1 MKKIA
6 LVMIISA
13 ALFACA
19 KNDSRLPGD
28 PSYGGSSQAAS
39 DEPFRSLPGDENVK
53 SSEVA
58 YNLAL
63 EHAGARNMQAA
74 HHFIDLA
81 MKLESHPKYSYMKGM
96 FYLGEKRYEKA
107 LLWLDKS
114 MRENPAELQARLDIW
129 NAQGIV
135 LMQLKRYE
143 EAKVKFRNIVNT
155 EGLINRFNAYYN
167 LGRIYLDENNM
178 ADAESVFRKAQE
190 ENPNDY
196 RVHAKLGKIALA
208 RNDYVSAES
217 DYSKAGELVEQV
229 FSALQADGPEIY
241 YSLGEALLRQQKTG
255 EARTALLKVIKIAPE
270 GEYGLKAKDILSKLP
285 PG

>member
-6 LVMIISA
+6 LVMLLSA

-19 KNDSRLPGD
+19 KNDTRLPGD
-28 PSYGGSSQAAS
+28 PSSGSSQAAS

-63 EHAGARNMQAA
+63 EYAGARNMQAA
-74 HHFIDLA
+74 HHYMDLA

-96 FYLGEKRYEKA
+96 FYIGEKRYEKA
-107 LLWLDKS
+107 LFWLDKS

-135 LMQLKRYE
+135 LMQLQRYE

-167 LGRIYLDENNM
+167 LGRIYLEENNM
-178 ADAESVFRKAQE
+178 ADAESVFRKAAE

-196 RVHAKLGKIALA
+196 RVYSKLGKIALA
-208 RNDYVSAES
+208 KNDYVSAEG
-217 DYSKAGELVEQV
+217 DYRKAADLVEQV
-229 FSALQADGPEIY
+229 YSALQGDGPEIY
-241 YSLGEALLRQQKTG
+241 YCLGEALFRQQKTG

-270 GEYGLKAKDILSKLP
+270 GEYGLKAKGILSKLP
-285 PG
+285 PD